1 MKKYVEVDREPVVG
15 DMVKIVKLD
24 EVVPCTNGVPDY
36 KLGDVLKII
45 HICEVEGYRY
55 KDGKGDYDIEK
66 VLNEDEFIVVEEVAQ
81 FSKSDLRPC
90 MVVKTRDGGL
100 YLVAQHKYGLSLIR
114 NNGWLDFD
122 GIYNNDL
129 IRLSE
134 TEWSKGFDIM
144 EVYDLNEYES
154 HAMDIST
161 DNRELLFKREEQSPR
176 DIKIKELQD
185 KMDEIKRE
193 MEELK

>member
-15 DMVKIVKLD
+15 DMVKVVDAEAVPTTQGKLD
-24 EVVPCTNGVPDY
+24 Y
-36 KLGDVLKII
+36 KNNDILEII
-45 HICEVEGYRY
+45 ETKEHYGAVNYKYGEHGYQYLYRS
-55 KDGKGDYDIEK
+55 
-66 VLNEDEFIVVEEVAQ
+66 EFVVVEEVVQ
-81 FSKSDLRPC
+81 LSKSDLKPC
-90 MVVKTRDGGL
+90 MVVKVRAGDL
-100 YLVAQHKYGLSLIR
+100 YIVAQYKSGLSLISKD
-114 NNGWLDFD
+114 GWLDL
-122 GIYNNDL
+122 YNYNSDL
-129 IRLSE
+129 IRE
-134 TEWSKGFDIM
+134 RRYEWSNDFDIM

-161 DNRELLFKREEQSPR
+161 NNRDLLFKREEQSPR